1 MDEHFFI
8 YNNVFFRSHIP
19 VISGQNRSFRYG
31 DGLFETMRMFK
42 GRIINAHFHFERLLA
57 GMKLLE
63 FEIPSYFSEIYFAD
77 KVNELASKN
86 SILENARIRLT
97 VFRGDEGLFEIEKN
111 STNYLLETFP
121 LSGNMEFNEEGLAL
135 DVIPGIT
142 KSCDKFSNIK
152 SNNYLPSIM
161 AARFAKKN
169 GLDDAIILNAFGRVC
184 ESSIA
189 NIFIVK
195 DEKIFTPP
203 LTEGCVAGV
212 VRRWML
218 KKLVLQNC
226 RTEEKML
233 TVEDLLFADELF
245 LTNAIQVIKWVKRFG
260 RKSYGNEKV
269 KEIFQRFIEDTAIH

>member
-42 GRIINAHFHFERLLA
+42 GRIINARFHFERLLA

-97 VFRGDEGLFEIEKN
+97 VFRGDEGLFEIENN

-121 LSGNMEFNEEGLAL
+121 LSGNMEFNEEGLVL

-218 KKLVLQNC
+218 EKLVLQNC

>member
-31 DGLFETMRMFK
+31 DGLFETMRMLK

-57 GMKLLE
+57 GIKLLE

-86 SILENARIRLT
+86 SILENARIRLM

-121 LSGNMEFNEEGLAL
+121 LSGNMEFNEEGLVL

-218 KKLVLQNC
+218 EKLVLQNC

-269 KEIFQRFIEDTAIH
+269 KEIFQRFIEDTSIH

>member
-1 MDEHFFI
+1 MDEHFFV
-8 YNNVFFRSHIP
+8 YNNVFFPSGIP

-42 GRIINAHFHFERLLA
+42 GRIINAQFHLERLLA

-63 FEIPSYFSEIYFAD
+63 FEIPSYFSETYFAD

-86 SILENARIRLT
+86 SILENARIRLM
-97 VFRGDEGLFEIEKN
+97 VFRGDEGLFEIENN
-111 STNYLLETFP
+111 STNYFLETFP
-121 LSGNMEFNEEGLAL
+121 LSGNIEFNEEGLVL
-135 DVIPGIT
+135 DVVPGIT

-169 GLDDAIILNAFGRVC
+169 NLDDAIILNAFGRVC

-212 VRRWML
+212 MRRWML
-218 KKLVLQNC
+218 EKFVLGNFKI
-226 RTEEKML
+226 EEKIL
-233 TVEDLLFADELF
+233 CFEDLLSADEVF
-245 LTNAIQVIKWVKRFG
+245 LTNCIQLIKWVKRCG
-260 RKSYGNEKV
+260 TKTYGNEKV
-269 KEIFQRFIEDTAIH
+269 KEIFQQFIKNIALQ